1 VNAPSPHPAGPGDPS
16 SAPGTLSASSAEVV
30 EAADSGR
37 STGARGDRPSV
48 TLVVPAYNEAT
59 IIMGTLRALED
70 YMNTLQ
76 DEFRWEMVVVNDGS
90 KDETGPIAEAFAASR
105 PNVRVLHHRTN
116 FNLGQSLRF
125 AFGHCTTDYV
135 VTVDCDLS
143 YSVDHIGRLLR
154 AIHETKAKV
163 VLASP
168 YATEGEVANVPFT
181 RKLLSRYA
189 NRMLSF
195 AVKGELSTLT
205 GMVRAYDR
213 VFLQSLDLSSVDV
226 GINTEI
232 IYKARILKAK
242 VVEIPARLAWVSE
255 EPGGRVSKFKIA
267 RSISTYLLSGFL
279 FRPLFVFMLPAVVFL
294 LLSVGCL
301 AVVVRQA
308 LVQGVSLGSSIGDSP
323 STMIIGAI
331 AFVVAVQ
338 FLSLGLLAEQARR
351 NFEHLFHL
359 GTANLRAT
367 QRLRFDLDE
376 GLAQLHERP

>member
-1 VNAPSPHPAGPGDPS
+1 MS
-16 SAPGTLSASSAEVV
+16 SAL
-30 EAADSGR
+30 
-37 STGARGDRPSV
+37 PSV
-48 TLVVPAYNEAT
+48 TLVVPAYNEAL
-59 IIMGTLRALED
+59 IIMSTLKALED
-70 YMNTLQ
+70 HMATMA
-76 DEFRWEMVVVNDGS
+76 DEFRWEMIVVNDGS
-90 KDETGPIAEAFAASR
+90 KDETGPIADAFAASR

-125 AFGHCTTDYV
+125 AFANCTTDYV

-143 YSVDHIGRLLR
+143 YSVEHISRLIR

-168 YATEGEVANVPFT
+168 YAEDGEVANVPFT
-181 RKLLSRYA
+181 RKVLSRYA

-213 VFLQSLDLSSVDV
+213 EFLQSLDLSSVDV

-232 IYKARILKAK
+232 IYKARILSAK

-267 RSISTYLLSGFL
+267 RSVSTYLLSGFL
-279 FRPLFVFMLPAVVFL
+279 FRPLFVFMLPAALFL
-294 LLSVGCL
+294 VLSVGSIL
-301 AVVVRQA
+301 VIVRQA
-308 LVQGVSLGSSIGDSP
+308 LVQDISLGRSFGISP
-323 STMIIGAI
+323 ATTIIAAI
-331 AFVVAVQ
+331 SLVVSVQ

-359 GTANLRAT
+359 GTANLRANRKLREDVDE
-367 QRLRFDLDE
+367 QLARL
-376 GLAQLHERP
+376 GTPA

>member
-1 VNAPSPHPAGPGDPS
+1 MNAPSPHPAAPGDPS
-16 SAPGTLSASSAEVV
+16 ATAAPSAPPREPDPSAGSVP
-30 EAADSGR
+30 
-37 STGARGDRPSV
+37 STDAPDARRPSV

-59 IIMGTLRALED
+59 IIMGTLKALED
-70 YMNTLQ
+70 YMDTLQ

-90 KDETGPIAEAFAASR
+90 RDETGPIADAFAATR

-125 AFGHCTTDYV
+125 AFANCTTDYV

-168 YATEGEVANVPFT
+168 YATEGEVANVPFA
-181 RKLLSRYA
+181 RKVLSRYA

-213 VFLQSLDLSSVDV
+213 MFLQSLDLSSVDV

-279 FRPLFVFMLPAVVFL
+279 FRPLFVFMLPAVMFL

-308 LVQGVSLGSSIGDSP
+308 IVQGVSLGASIGDSP

>member
-1 VNAPSPHPAGPGDPS
+1 MSGAE
-16 SAPGTLSASSAEVV
+16 ASL
-30 EAADSGR
+30 
-37 STGARGDRPSV
+37 PSV
-48 TLVVPAYNEAT
+48 TLVVPAYNESL
-59 IIMGTLRALED
+59 IIMATLKALEE
-70 YMNTLQ
+70 YMTTLAG
-76 DEFRWEMVVVNDGS
+76 EFRWEMVVVNDGS

-125 AFGHCTTDYV
+125 AFANCTTDYI

-143 YSVDHIGRLLR
+143 YSVDHIGRLIR
-154 AIHETKAKV
+154 AIHDTKAKV

-168 YATEGEVANVPFT
+168 YAADGEVANVPFA
-181 RKLLSRYA
+181 RKVLSRYA

-213 VFLQSLDLSSVDV
+213 QFLQSLDLSSVDV

-255 EPGGRVSKFKIA
+255 EPGGRVSKFKVA
-267 RSISTYLLSGFL
+267 KSVSTYLLSGFL
-279 FRPLFVFMLPAVVFL
+279 FRPLFVFMLPAFVFAM
-294 LLSVGCL
+294 LSVGSL
-301 AVVVRQA
+301 LVIVRQA
-308 LVQGVSLGSSIGDSP
+308 IVQDISIGRSFGISP
-323 STMIIGAI
+323 TTTIISAI
-331 AFVVAVQ
+331 SLVVAIQ

-367 QRLRFDLDE
+367 HRLREELDE
-376 GLAQLHERP
+376 LRAAGRSPE